1 MTREIN
7 GQTRLV
13 GVMGWPVEH
22 TMSPHMHNA
31 AFDELRMNC
40 CYVPLAVKPEGLA
53 AAVHGLHALG
63 FAGCNITVPLKHEAW
78 TLATG
83 RSARAERAQAV
94 NTLFFRGREDWFG
107 DNTDGG
113 GLVRDLERIFK
124 TSLAGAR
131 ICLLGAGGAGAGV
144 LGALLEQRPAT
155 LTVANRTRERAR
167 KLAAR
172 HADLGRVDTCTP
184 GEVAEGEPFDL
195 VVNATSLGHTG
206 NAAPVAASWL
216 RPGGLCY
223 DMNYGMAAAP
233 LQAACHAAGIRYSD
247 GLGMLVEQA
256 ALSFRLWTGYE
267 AETATVLAELR
278 KATA

>member
-1 MTREIN
+1 MADES
-7 GQTRLV
+7 RLI
-13 GVMGWPVEH
+13 
-22 TMSPHMHNA
+22 
-31 AFDELRMNC
+31 R
-40 CYVPLAVKPEGLA
+40 LAVFGKPVGRSLSPGIHRRFAVQAGLDVDYR
-53 AAVHGLHALG
+53 AVEADATTFPVLVAQLANGG
-63 FAGCNITVPLKHEAW
+63 GRGCNITVPLKHEAW
-78 TLATG
+78 ALATG

-113 GLVRDLERIFK
+113 GLVRDLERVFK

-233 LQAACHAAGIRYSD
+233 LQAACHAASIRYSD

>member
-1 MTREIN
+1 MADES
-7 GQTRLV
+7 RLI
-13 GVMGWPVEH
+13 
-22 TMSPHMHNA
+22 
-31 AFDELRMNC
+31 R
-40 CYVPLAVKPEGLA
+40 LAVFGKPVGRSLSPGIHRRFAVQADLEVDYRAVEADATTFPVLVARLA
-53 AAVHGLHALG
+53 NGG
-63 FAGCNITVPLKHEAW
+63 GRGCNITVPLKHEAW

-206 NAAPVAASWL
+206 NAAPVAASRRGARGSL
-216 RPGGLCY
+216 PASG
-223 DMNYGMAAAP
+223 
-233 LQAACHAAGIRYSD
+233 
-247 GLGMLVEQA
+247 V
-256 ALSFRLWTGYE
+256 
-267 AETATVLAELR
+267 
-278 KATA
+278 